1 MGFIMIINKLF
12 NMNEDNEI
20 YLVIIL
26 VLAPLIFS
34 IIDFTSCLVDH
45 GVITWFN
52 CYTFKTYIC
61 FIPILLICSII
72 AKVIWREKSLKDVL
86 EIAFAPLFFWLIE
99 IGFALFVSLF
109 IGVFIDMII
118 GIEAMV

>member
-1 MGFIMIINKLF
+1 MIINKLF

-20 YLVIIL
+20 YLIIIL

-61 FIPILLICSII
+61 SII
-72 AKVIWREKSLKDVL
+72 AKVIWREKSLEDVL
-86 EIAFAPLFFWLIE
+86 KIAFAPLFFWLIE